1 MKRPSV
7 LCDHISLFPWKVTY
21 DRFDMYNIIG
31 KLTMAHQNKVK
42 YISSSFLGSMAG
54 LGIGMLATGILCG
67 LAGTYMIQRRKNTSV
82 PYELQ

>member
-1 MKRPSV
+1 
-7 LCDHISLFPWKVTY
+7 
-21 DRFDMYNIIG
+21 MYNIIG

-42 YISSSFLGSMAG
+42 YISSYFSGSMAG
-54 LGIGMLATGILCG
+54 LGIGMLATGIICG